1 MRTQFGFM
9 LDDDLYE
16 KLLEIQAKL
25 LKKSIKSVSLNRI
38 VNELLRYNLK

>member
-9 LDDDLYE
+9 LDNDLYE
-16 KLLEIQAKL
+16 KLLEIQARL

-38 VNELLRYNLK
+38 VNELLRHNLK

>member
-16 KLLEIQAKL
+16 KLLEIQARL

-38 VNELLRYNLK
+38 LNELLRHYLK

>member
-16 KLLEIQAKL
+16 KLLVIQAKL

-38 VNELLRYNLK
+38 VNELLRYHLK

>member
-16 KLLEIQAKL
+16 KLLEIQARL
-25 LKKSIKSVSLNRI
+25 LKKSIKSVSLTRI
-38 VNELLRYNLK
+38 LNELLRHHLK